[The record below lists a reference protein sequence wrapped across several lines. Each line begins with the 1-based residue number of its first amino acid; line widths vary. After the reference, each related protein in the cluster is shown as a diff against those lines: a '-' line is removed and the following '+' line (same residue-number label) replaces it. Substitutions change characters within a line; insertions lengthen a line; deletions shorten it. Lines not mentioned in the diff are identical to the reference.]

1 MACSKGKSSKTLY
14 TKTFKSFPACDM
26 DSNDEYRPYH
36 TNGSSRNGPYQPN
49 TCSRKANGT
58 NLPFFLH
65 HRCRREKNSYTL
77 SKSQLLYEA
86 TTSIGIGRKKNETE
100 IPVFFFFWFLGK
112 MLSLVL
118 RIVHWVDKDALGIG
132 TLTVGCT
139 TLELPHVFPLKSFD
153 QKISIF

>member
-14 TKTFKSFPACDM
+14 TKTLKSFPACDM

-36 TNGSSRNGPYQPN
+36 TKGSSRNGPYQPN

-58 NLPFFLH
+58 NLPLFLH

-86 TTSIGIGRKKNETE
+86 TTSIGIGRRKKTRQKFRS
-100 IPVFFFFWFLGK
+100 FF
-112 MLSLVL
+112 LVP
-118 RIVHWVDKDALGIG
+118 WENA
-132 TLTVGCT
+132 
-139 TLELPHVFPLKSFD
+139 ESSFED
-153 QKISIF
+153 SVVKK

>member
-1 MACSKGKSSKTLY
+1 MIWIQTMSTVLITQRARLEMVPTSQIRVVVKQMEQIFL
-14 TKTFKSFPACDM
+14 
-26 DSNDEYRPYH
+26 
-36 TNGSSRNGPYQPN
+36 
-49 TCSRKANGT
+49 
-58 NLPFFLH
+58 FLH
-65 HRCRREKNSYTL
+65 HRCRREKNAYTL

-86 TTSIGIGRKKNETE
+86 TTSIGIGRKKKRDRNSGL
-100 IPVFFFFWFLGK
+100 FFWFLGK

>member
-14 TKTFKSFPACDM
+14 TKTLKSFPACDM

-36 TNGSSRNGPYQPN
+36 TKGSSRNGPYQPN

-58 NLPFFLH
+58 NLPFMH

-86 TTSIGIGRKKNETE
+86 TTSIGIGRKKTRQKFRS
-100 IPVFFFFWFLGK
+100 FF
-112 MLSLVL
+112 LVPWENAESSFEDSVVKK
-118 RIVHWVDKDALGIG
+118 IMKNISY
-132 TLTVGCT
+132 TL
-139 TLELPHVFPLKSFD
+139 
-153 QKISIF
+153 